1 MSITGR
7 IHSVE
12 TCGTTDGPGIRYILF
27 TQGCLMRCKY
37 CHNRDTWATKGG
49 YELSVEDVMKD
60 VRRYRRFFKSSGG
73 GITASGGEASLQP
86 AFIGA
91 LFEAARKEG
100 IHTCLDTNGYIK
112 RYTSEIKAM
121 IDATDLMLLDIKQ
134 MNDEKH
140 IALTKVTN
148 RYTLKL
154 AQYLADIN
162 KPAWIRYVVVA
173 GWTDAD
179 EDIRAL
185 GEFLQPMQNIE
196 KVELLPFH
204 QLGSHKWEVF
214 RDNYEFKELKPP
226 SKESLDHI
234 VAVLGEYGVT
244 ATY

>member
-27 TQGCLMRCKY
+27 MQGCLMRCKY

-91 LFEAARKEG
+91 LFEAARKDG

-140 IALTKVTN
+140 IELTKVTN

-185 GEFLQPMQNIE
+185 MET
-196 KVELLPFH
+196 
-204 QLGSHKWEVF
+204 
-214 RDNYEFKELKPP
+214 
-226 SKESLDHI
+226 
-234 VAVLGEYGVT
+234 AVLPHCPPRGRAPARRSGQFGRKARDLSRRDKRTGYRP
-244 ATY
+244 

>member
-37 CHNRDTWATKGG
+37 CHNRDTWPTKGG
-49 YELSVEDVMKD
+49 YELSVDDVMKD
-60 VRRYRRFFKSSGG
+60 VKRYRRFFKSSGG

-86 AFIGA
+86 AFVGA
-91 LFEAARKEG
+91 LFQAAHKEG

-112 RYTSEIKAM
+112 RYTAEVKAM
-121 IDATDLMLLDIKQ
+121 IDASDLVLLDIKQ
-134 MNDEKH
+134 MDDEKH
-140 IALTKVTN
+140 IELTKVTN
-148 RYTLKL
+148 KYSLKL
-154 AQYLADIN
+154 AQYLAEIG
-162 KPAWIRYVVVA
+162 KPTWIRYVVIE

-185 GEFLQPMQNIE
+185 GEFLKPMQNIE

-204 QLGSHKWEVF
+204 QLGSHKWQVF
-214 RDNYEFKELKPP
+214 NDTYEFRELKPP
-226 SKESLDHI
+226 SAATLDRI
-234 VAVLGEYGVT
+234 VATLAEYDVT